1 MLLGNPVS
9 QLNKKGDGNS
19 RNPKYELNT
28 VAMFASKV
36 YLQFVGRYC
45 WLQTEM
51 KM

>member
-28 VAMFASKV
+28 VAMFASKEGIAGI
-36 YLQFVGRYC
+36 YSL
-45 WLQTEM
+45 
-51 KM
+51 